1 MKLNEVLKS
10 KQFVLI
16 DFQSDDCPPCKLIR
30 RELEKVSTQLGDELK
45 VFLVDQKEQ
54 LEVFKAFNV
63 QSLPHLKLFKNGR
76 PLWSNSG
83 LISSEEILEVINK
96 IR

>member
-10 KQFVLI
+10 KHFVLI

-30 RELEKVSTQLGDELK
+30 SELEKVSEQLGDDLK

-54 LEVFKAFNV
+54 MEVFKAFNV

-76 PLWSNSG
+76 PLWSYTG
-83 LISSEEILEVINK
+83 LISSEEILEEINK
-96 IR
+96 RK

>member
-1 MKLNEVLKS
+1 MKLNEVLRS

-30 RELEKVSTQLGDELK
+30 SELEKVSAQSGDYLE

-54 LEVFKAFNV
+54 TDDQGAC
-63 QSLPHLKLFKNGR
+63 QR
-76 PLWSNSG
+76 CARWT
-83 LISSEEILEVINK
+83 
-96 IR
+96 